1 MTNGVRHMAGRGEVN
16 SNHVWTDAVDSQ
28 LCIWTGFSDQSD
40 DLNIQKLPQSNVFL
54 LAGSV
59 FRQLEGS
66 KWRDVYLSSSIS
78 SGCPKTQIVPAITAE
93 MARIPRS
100 IAHQCACK

>member
-40 DLNIQKLPQSNVFL
+40 DLNIKSCLKAMFSCLQGVFFASWKAPSGEMFTCRHQSQVAVQKH
-54 LAGSV
+54 
-59 FRQLEGS
+59 R
-66 KWRDVYLSSSIS
+66 
-78 SGCPKTQIVPAITAE
+78 
-93 MARIPRS
+93 
-100 IAHQCACK
+100 